1 MDSLFSTVNTSH
13 TPLAERMRPRT
24 ISEFVGQEHL
34 LGENGL
40 LKKLIESDRLNSII
54 LWGPPGTG
62 KTTIARIIATAT
74 KAYFI
79 EFSAVTSGVADIRKV
94 VKEATERKQLTG
106 QQTILF
112 VDEIHRF
119 NKAQQDAFLPH
130 IEAGTIILIGATT
143 ENPGFEVNA
152 PILSRSR
159 LFRLEQ
165 LTDQDI
171 IEILKRTLTD
181 EDRGLGKLGVQT
193 DDGALE
199 HIAKNSNGDA
209 RVALTALEIA
219 ANSIAGAIEADVKSD
234 TVPGAGDSK
243 SKGPKVTKGKKD
255 AVGVSAEKTT
265 GASNG
270 IEDGASQQAVPR
282 ITLAIAED
290 AINRK
295 QLQYDRAGDAHYD
308 IISAF
313 IKSLR
318 GSDPDAAVYYL
329 ARMLES
335 GEDPKFIARR
345 MVIFASEDIGNADV
359 HALLIAIATVDA
371 INFVGMP
378 EARINLAQC
387 ATYLASAPKSN
398 ASYAAINEAMRDVQT
413 ERVAPVPNHL
423 RNAPT
428 KLAKKLGHG
437 KDYKYPHNFPEHY
450 VEENYLP
457 DNLKDKVYYRPSNN
471 GYEKTIRERLNRLRK
486 KQV

>member
-1 MDSLFSTVNTSH
+1 MDNLFSDSLFSAHVASH
-13 TPLAERMRPRT
+13 TPLAERMRPHNLDG
-24 ISEFVGQEHL
+24 FVGQEHL
-34 LGENGL
+34 LGENSL
-40 LKKLIESDRLNSII
+40 LRSIIKSDKLNSMI
-54 LWGPPGTG
+54 LWGPPGSG
-62 KTTIARIIATAT
+62 KTTIARIIAHMTEAH
-74 KAYFI
+74 FV

-94 VKEATERKQLTG
+94 VKGASDRRKFEG
-106 QQTILF
+106 KRTILF

-171 IEILKRTLTD
+171 TEILRRAFADKIH
-181 EDRGLGKLGVQT
+181 GLGEMNLAIE
-193 DDGALE
+193 DEALE
-199 HIAKNSNGDA
+199 HIAKNANGDA

-219 ANSIAGAIEADVKSD
+219 ANS
-234 TVPGAGDSK
+234 
-243 SKGPKVTKGKKD
+243 VTKNEDSD
-255 AVGVSAEKTT
+255 ADRETACV
-265 GASNG
+265 
-270 IEDGASQQAVPR
+270 
-282 ITLAIAED
+282 ITLAIAET

-313 IKSLR
+313 IKSMR
-318 GSDPDAAVYYL
+318 GSDPDATVYYL

-345 MVIFASEDIGNADV
+345 MVIFASEDIGNADP
-359 HALLIAIATVDA
+359 HALMLAIATVDA
-371 INFVGMP
+371 LNFVGLP
-378 EARINLAQC
+378 EAKFALSQC

-398 ASYAAINEAMRDVQT
+398 AAKNAINDVTKDVQN
-413 ERVAPVPNHL
+413 ERTLPIPNHL

-428 KLAKKLGHG
+428 TLAKKLGHG
-437 KDYKYPHNFPEHY
+437 KGYKYPHDYPNNFI
-450 VEENYLP
+450 EETYLP
-457 DNLKDKVYYRPSNN
+457 DNLKDKVYYRPTEN
-471 GYEKTIRERLNRLRK
+471 GYEKTIKERLNKLRK
-486 KQV
+486 KKV